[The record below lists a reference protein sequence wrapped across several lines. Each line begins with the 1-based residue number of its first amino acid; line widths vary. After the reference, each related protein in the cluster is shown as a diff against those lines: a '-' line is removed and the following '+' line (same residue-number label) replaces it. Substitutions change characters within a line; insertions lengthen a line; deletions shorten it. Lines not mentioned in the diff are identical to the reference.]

1 MLIRNIPGPENPVII
16 CTLHPIVQR
25 PTLSLWPYHTES
37 AFSCRDH
44 LPRWSAPNE
53 IPKNSQIRKFQKNV
67 LTATPFDCIN
77 IQKHVYNTQMSATK
91 TFRHGQIL
99 RLVSAERI
107 SNQEDLRR
115 RLAQQR
121 MRVTQATLSRDLH
134 ELKLVKTSE
143 GYRAGAALPD
153 ESAALPPLTR
163 ALREFLLD
171 IRPAENLLVLKTPP
185 SGAQPLAAAL
195 DGAKFPEIAG
205 TIAGDDTVLIITP
218 TRKSRESLQK
228 EIESHVK

>member
-1 MLIRNIPGPENPVII
+1 
-16 CTLHPIVQR
+16 
-25 PTLSLWPYHTES
+25 
-37 AFSCRDH
+37 
-44 LPRWSAPNE
+44 
-53 IPKNSQIRKFQKNV
+53 
-67 LTATPFDCIN
+67 
-77 IQKHVYNTQMSATK
+77 MSATK

-121 MRVTQATLSRDLH
+121 MRVTQATLSRDLQ
-134 ELKLVKTSE
+134 ELQLVKTRE
-143 GYRAGAALPD
+143 GYRAPALPAP
-153 ESAALPPLTR
+153 EPAATLPVLTR

-185 SGAQPLAAAL
+185 SGAQPLAAAV
-195 DGAKFPEIAG
+195 DAAKFPEVAG

-218 TRKSRESLQK
+218 TRRSRESLQK
-228 EIESHVK
+228 ELESHVK